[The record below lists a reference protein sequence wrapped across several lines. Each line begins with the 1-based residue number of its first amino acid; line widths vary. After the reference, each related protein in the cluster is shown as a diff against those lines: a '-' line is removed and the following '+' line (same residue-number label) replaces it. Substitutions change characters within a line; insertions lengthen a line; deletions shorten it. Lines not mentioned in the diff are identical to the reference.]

1 MNFFK
6 NKIER
11 PDIGSNISLTDYL
24 TDALFVFD
32 IKSKLVL
39 ANPKAEIFFEVRE
52 EMILGIS
59 ILGLSKFKNLS
70 PLVSLLGGEIKTIS
84 KEELTIRNN
93 FIVEVTSIP
102 ISSEGKRTNT
112 LVVIHDITRAKL
124 ADEMKNE
131 FVTLAA
137 HQLRTPT
144 SGIKWALKSILDGD
158 DGPLN
163 EKQKETLEKIY
174 SVNDKVINLVHDL
187 LDLAEIEEGKYLNN
201 ISSNNI
207 GDLIQASLELN
218 KEFIIKKKLYVQLN
232 KDDSID
238 MMVDK
243 EKMNIVFN
251 NVLDNAIRYTK
262 PGGKIIIDIIKRS
275 KEIEIRIR
283 DTGIGIPSIQ
293 ENRVFSK
300 FFRGTNVMKIDT
312 EGTGLGL
319 YITKNII
326 EAHGGRIWFDSKENK
341 GTTFYIVIP
350 VKEKYGEFLRND
362 LY

>member
-32 IKSKLVL
+32 IKNKLVL

-207 GDLIQASLELN
+207 GDLIQASLDLN

-238 MMVDK
+238 MIVDK

>member
-207 GDLIQASLELN
+207 GDLIQASLDLN

-275 KEIEIRIR
+275 KEIEIRIK

-350 VKEKYGEFLRND
+350 VKEQYGEFLRND
-362 LY
+362 L

>member
-11 PDIGSNISLTDYL
+11 PDIESNISLTDYL

-32 IKSKLVL
+32 IKNKLVL

-174 SVNDKVINLVHDL
+174 SVNDKVINLIHDL

-238 MMVDK
+238 MIVDK

>member
-11 PDIGSNISLTDYL
+11 PDIESNISLTDYL

-32 IKSKLVL
+32 IKNKLVL

-238 MMVDK
+238 MIVDK

>member
-32 IKSKLVL
+32 IKNKLVL

-174 SVNDKVINLVHDL
+174 SVNDKVINLIHDL

-238 MMVDK
+238 MIVDK